1 VVFRGAHVGV
11 LHDELDAWPPHRA
24 LLRGFVYD
32 TLADRRGGRRE
43 SAARRRWLRDLQ
55 GPYSPQPYQQLIGVM
70 RASGRD
76 ADARRLGIANEWQSV
91 RRGSLSVS
99 ARLGKL
105 VLGATLGFGYLP
117 WLALVWGLVIVFAGW
132 RLAFDPTHF
141 VRTEASPPHLGKLAY
156 SFDAFLPVIDL
167 HQEESWRPTGDAAYY
182 LWFHIAL
189 GWLLTTLGVLG
200 ITGLVRRD

>member
-1 VVFRGAHVGV
+1 
-11 LHDELDAWPPHRA
+11 
-24 LLRGFVYD
+24 
-32 TLADRRGGRRE
+32 
-43 SAARRRWLRDLQ
+43 
-55 GPYSPQPYQQLIGVM
+55 M